1 MSPHRVLLSA
11 FLVALVAN
19 AAAQENNRGN
29 NGGNNGGRPLGF
41 LFDDVALT
49 RKVERRPSPCHAPAA
64 TRFGTA

>member
-1 MSPHRVLLSA
+1 MSSHRILLSA

-29 NGGNNGGRPLGF
+29 NGGNSGGRFPGF
-41 LFDDVALT
+41 FFDDVALT
-49 RKVERRPSPCHAPAA
+49 QNLERRPSPRHAPTT